1 MTRRAS
7 LALIVLL
14 LTGAGVVTVAALSPA
29 GSETPEPQ
37 AEIELPPLPEAMVEE
52 GGEEVL
58 QCSACDARNAARQRT
73 RERLQEQAD

>member
-14 LTGAGVVTVAALSPA
+14 LTGAGVVTVAALAPE
-29 GSETPEPQ
+29 GPETPAPQ
-37 AEIELPPLPEAMVEE
+37 AEIDLPPLPEALAEN
-52 GGEEVL
+52 GEEIL